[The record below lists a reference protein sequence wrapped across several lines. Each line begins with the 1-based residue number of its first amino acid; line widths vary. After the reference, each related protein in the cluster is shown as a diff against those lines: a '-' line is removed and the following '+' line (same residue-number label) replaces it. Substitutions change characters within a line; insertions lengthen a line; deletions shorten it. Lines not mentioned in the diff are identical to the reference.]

1 MCPCHKSLDFVGN
14 ILALL
19 LGGGLSAFRV
29 LVVAEVIK
37 FARLHRT
44 SALALED
51 VHLNSALV
59 SFRVSDRIEAGIIF
73 VVDTGSAL
81 GHCVRENAVDKLQD
95 LIVTSKV
102 VVEIDGCN
110 TLSIF
115 AVQCVF
121 LLSCKEDFR
130 V

>member
-1 MCPCHKSLDFVGN
+1 MLS
-14 ILALL
+14 
-19 LGGGLSAFRV
+19 GGLSAFRV

-37 FARLHRT
+37 FIGLHRA

-51 VHLNSALV
+51 VNLNSALV
-59 SFRVSDRIEAGIIF
+59 SFGVSDRIEAGINF

-81 GHCVRENAVDKLQD
+81 GHCVRENAVDKLQH

-102 VVEIDGCN
+102 IVEIDGCN
-110 TLSIF
+110 TFSLL
-115 AVQCVF
+115 AVQGVF
-121 LLSCKEDFR
+121 LLSCKEDFG

>member
-1 MCPCHKSLDFVGN
+1 M
-14 ILALL
+14 

-37 FARLHRT
+37 LTCLHRT

-59 SFRVSDRIEAGIIF
+59 SFGVSDRIEAGIVL

-81 GHCVRENAVDKLQD
+81 GHCVRENAVDKLQH

-102 VVEIDGCN
+102 IVEIDGGN

-115 AVQCVF
+115 AVLGVF

>member
-1 MCPCHKSLDFVGN
+1 M
-14 ILALL
+14 

-59 SFRVSDRIEAGIIF
+59 SFRVSDLIETGIVL

-102 VVEIDGCN
+102 IVEIDRCN
-110 TLSIF
+110 TFSLL
-115 AVQCVF
+115 AVQGVF
-121 LLSCKEDFR
+121 LLSCKENFR